1 MNYPISF
8 KERVKLA
15 MEQLS
20 KQSPVILENA
30 KKQVEFL
37 KQKSTSKT
45 RNNAILLS
53 HFIYKS

>member
-20 KQSPVILENA
+20 KQSPVTLENS

-37 KQKSTSKT
+37 KQKALQKQETT
-45 RNNAILLS
+45 Q
-53 HFIYKS
+53 FY

>member
-1 MNYPISF
+1 MNYSISF

-20 KQSPVILENA
+20 KQSPVTLEKA

-37 KQKSTSKT
+37 KQKSILK
-45 RNNAILLS
+45 NNNEKHILK
-53 HFIYKS
+53 H